1 VLRRPGFNGLSM
13 TWKRRSPTPMRKNS
27 IGKRALG
34 NLDCFHY
41 AYEKVADG
49 PLLTLDQ
56 KLRETDMKPC
66 RDD

>member
-1 VLRRPGFNGLSM
+1 
-13 TWKRRSPTPMRKNS
+13 MRKNS